1 MIERIIRA
9 SSQRPLL
16 TAICAFA
23 AALAGALVYP
33 ELRKDVFPDLSTPV
47 FNVIVQNPAMGAEE
61 LEATIAIP
69 LENALAG
76 LPGTRRMRSR
86 ISFVCRLSQ
95 RSASSARL
103 RCVTSRRVA

>member
-16 TAICAFA
+16 TAICALA

-76 LPGTRRMRSR
+76 LPGTRRMRS
-86 ISFVCRLSQ
+86 VA
-95 RSASSARL
+95 RSA
-103 RCVTSRRVA
+103 